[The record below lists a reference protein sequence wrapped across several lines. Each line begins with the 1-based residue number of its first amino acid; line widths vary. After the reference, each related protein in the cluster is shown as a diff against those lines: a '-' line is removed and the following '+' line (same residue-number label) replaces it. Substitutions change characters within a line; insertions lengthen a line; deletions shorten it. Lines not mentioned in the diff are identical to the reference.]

1 MWKILIYD
9 LIEKIAGSN
18 VIKRHEN
25 LEVAIGYFPEED
37 EAYHL
42 AKLFRIALPVAVIG
56 ATACDMVL
64 VFSYMKWIHPWSR
77 IIQSEPIKLDPGETI
92 EIKRNEKNVV

>member
-1 MWKILIYD
+1 M
-9 LIEKIAGSN
+9 
-18 VIKRHEN
+18 
-25 LEVAIGYFPEED
+25 AIGYFPEEE

-42 AKLFRIALPVAVIG
+42 AKMCRIALPVAVIC